1 MKADFRPGIAGLVLL
16 LATVPLAAEVKLP
29 AILSDHVVLQRD
41 KVLPIWGWADPGEQV
56 SVSLGKK
63 RMTTTGGPD
72 GRWIVRLPA
81 QPVSTEPLTLTVAG
95 KTNTLTVAD
104 VLLGDVWMC
113 CGQSNM
119 EMVLGGCD
127 SAEDR
132 KTADFPLIRH
142 LFVPRNFA
150 DAPASDVQGSW
161 RVCTPESSAGF
172 SGVGFYFARK
182 VQAETGVPIGLLNNA
197 VGATN
202 IEWWISAETLLGTAE
217 LAPYAK
223 KMGEAV
229 AQYQKQLTEQLPAA
243 EKWALSARA
252 ALGAG
257 KQLPAP
263 PLLPDPPYKKLQ
275 CALLHNGHIAP
286 LIPMALRGV
295 LWYQGESNAD
305 GNLYLEKTR
314 AMVTDWREFFAEPNL
329 PFYFVQLAAFTK
341 PNSNAV
347 DAGSWGAIRDVQRRS
362 LIIPHTGMASAVD
375 IGDADDIHPKNKAD
389 VGERLALW
397 ALANEYGKKG
407 LVVSGPLFRELRV
420 EGGKVRIGFD
430 SLGGGL
436 MAARK
441 SGRAPAVEDKGGK
454 LNRFA
459 VCGSDKKWFHAE
471 ALIDGDTVVVSS
483 PEVSAPVAVR
493 YADATNPE
501 GANLYNRAGLPA
513 SPFRSDDW

>member
-1 MKADFRPGIAGLVLL
+1 MKPTLHSAAL
-16 LATVPLAAEVKLP
+16 LASLLASPLAHAELRLP
-29 AILSDHVVLQRD
+29 AIISDHVVLQRD
-41 KVLPIWGWADPGEQV
+41 KVLPIWGWADPAEEV
-56 SVSLGKK
+56 TVELGKERQK
-63 RMTTTGGPD
+63 TTAAAD

-81 QPVSTEPLTLTVAG
+81 QPVSTAPLTLSVAG
-95 KTNTLTVAD
+95 KSSTLKVTD

-132 KTADFPLIRH
+132 KTANFPLIRH

-150 DAPASDVQGSW
+150 DAPAGDVQGSW
-161 RVCTPESSAGF
+161 RVCTPESSGAF

-202 IEWWISAETLLGTAE
+202 IEWWISEETLLGTPD

-223 KMGEAV
+223 KMSAAV
-229 AQYQKQLTEQLPAA
+229 AQYQQQLTEQLPAV
-243 EKWALSARA
+243 EKWAAKARA
-252 ALGAG
+252 AQSAG
-257 KQLPAP
+257 EALPAA
-263 PLLPDPPYKKLQ
+263 PLLPEAPYKKQQ
-275 CALLHNGHIAP
+275 CVLLHNGHIAP

-295 LWYQGESNAD
+295 LWYQGESNSD

-314 AMVTDWREFFAEPNL
+314 AMVSDWRKFFGEPNL
-329 PFYFVQLAAFTK
+329 PFYYVQLAAFTK
-341 PNSNAV
+341 PNNNPV
-347 DAGSWGAIRDVQRRS
+347 GDGGSWGAIRDVQRRS
-362 LIIPHTGMASAVD
+362 LVIAHTGMASAVD

-397 ALANEYGKKG
+397 ALANDYGKKG
-407 LVVSGPLFRELRV
+407 VVVSGPLFRDLKV
-420 EGGKVRIGFD
+420 EGGKIRISFD

-436 MAARK
+436 MAAHK
-441 SGRAPAVEDKGGK
+441 VGRAPAAEDKGAK
-454 LNRFA
+454 LKRFA
-459 VCGSDKKWFHAE
+459 ICGSDKKWFHAE
-471 ALIDGDTVVVSS
+471 AVIEGDTVVVSAA
-483 PEVSAPVAVR
+483 EVATPVAVR

-513 SPFRSDDW
+513 SPFRSDAW